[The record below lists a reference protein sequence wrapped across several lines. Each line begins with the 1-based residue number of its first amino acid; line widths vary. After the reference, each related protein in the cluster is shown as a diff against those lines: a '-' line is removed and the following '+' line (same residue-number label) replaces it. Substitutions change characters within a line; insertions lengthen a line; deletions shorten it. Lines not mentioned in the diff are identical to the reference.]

1 MHKVV
6 SISFEGNSK
15 KYYFA
20 AIDGLH
26 LKDIVVV
33 ETIRGLELGKV
44 VEEEK
49 EITDEEVIGELKSVI
64 RLASE
69 SDIKTNEE
77 NNALKVDIIPKVKE
91 ASSKY
96 NLDMKI
102 VDAEYT
108 LDRSKLIIYF
118 TSEGRVDFRELVKD
132 LAAIYKTR
140 IELRQIG
147 PRDASRITSGIGP
160 CGRKLCCSSF
170 LGEIKNVTIKM
181 AKNQN
186 LALNPTTIS
195 GLCGKLL
202 CCISFE
208 DQVYSKIRENLPDV
222 GDKIETEKGD
232 ATVTQVNVLD
242 ESVNVEYEDK
252 TVEVISLS
260 DLTVEDGQD

>member
-6 SISFEGNSK
+6 SVSFEGNSK
-15 KYYFA
+15 KYYFES
-20 AIDGLH
+20 IEGLNV
-26 LKDIVVV
+26 KDIVVV

-44 VEEEK
+44 VEGKK
-49 EITDEEVIGELKSVI
+49 EITDEEVIGDLKSVI
-64 RLASE
+64 RKASDA
-69 SDIKTNEE
+69 DIKTNEE
-77 NNALKVDIIPKVKE
+77 NNKLKPDIIKEVKS

-102 VDAEYT
+102 VDSEYT

-132 LAAIYKTR
+132 LAAIYRTR

-170 LGEIKNVTIKM
+170 LGDIKNVTIKM

-208 DQVYSKIRENLPDV
+208 DQVYSKIRENLPEV
-222 GDKIETEKGD
+222 GDTIETEKGD

-242 ESVNVEYEDK
+242 ELVNVSYSDNSTEA
-252 TVEVISLS
+252 ISMS
-260 DLTVEDGQD
+260 DLTVENEES

>member
-6 SISFEGNSK
+6 SVTFDGNHK
-15 KYYFA
+15 KYYFGS
-20 AIDGLH
+20 IDGLS
-26 LKDIVVV
+26 LKDMVVV
-33 ETIRGLELGKV
+33 ETVRGLEIGKI

-49 EITDEEVIGELKSVI
+49 EITDEEVVGELKNVV
-64 RLASE
+64 RKATE
-69 SDIKTNEE
+69 SDIKTSLE
-77 NNALKVDIIPKVKE
+77 NDAMKKDIISKVKE
-91 ASSKY
+91 VVSSSA
-96 NLDMKI
+96 LDMKV

-108 LDRSKLIIYF
+108 LDRSKLITYF
-118 TSEGRVDFRELVKD
+118 TSDGRVDFRELVKE
-132 LAAIYKTR
+132 LASIYKTR

-170 LGEIKNVTIKM
+170 LGDIKNVTIKM

-208 DQVYSKIRENLPDV
+208 DQVYSKIRENLPEV
-222 GDKIETEKGD
+222 GDTIETEKGD
-232 ATVTQVNVLD
+232 AKVTQVNVLD
-242 ESVNVEYEDK
+242 ESINVTYSDG
-252 TVEVISLS
+252 TLEVVSMS
-260 DLTVEDGQD
+260 DLMVE